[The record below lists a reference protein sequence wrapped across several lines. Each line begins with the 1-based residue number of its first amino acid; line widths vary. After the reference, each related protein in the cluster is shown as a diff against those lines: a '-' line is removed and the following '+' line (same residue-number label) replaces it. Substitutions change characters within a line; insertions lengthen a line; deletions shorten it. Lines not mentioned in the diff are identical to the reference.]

1 MEDWLTTYDAARL
14 ADYDPD
20 YIRKLVRGKKVIAR
34 KWGQSWQIHRDSLLE
49 YIKKSEESG
58 QKRGPKK
65 LTNPDDSI

>member
-14 ADYDPD
+14 ANYDPD

-49 YIKKSEESG
+49 YVKKSKESG

-65 LTNPDDSI
+65 LTNPD